1 MKFYP
6 ELLIA
11 PLISF
16 VPIGLILYF
25 IIYFAVLNALKKY
38 KKM

>member
-1 MKFYP
+1 MRFYP

-16 VPIGLILYF
+16 APIGLILYF
-25 IIYFAVLNALKKY
+25 IIYFAVLNELNKHKKI
-38 KKM
+38 